1 MTIFFGII
9 GIIAG
14 IIAGLYLGL
23 YVCFI
28 GGGIDIIREIINI
41 FNGDPVSGLAIMWG
55 IIKMTLA
62 GVVGWVSF
70 AVFFLPSCV
79 ALGWKSK

>member
-1 MTIFFGII
+1 MTIFFGIV

-28 GGGIDIIREIINI
+28 GGGIDIIRELVNV
-41 FNGDPVSGLAIMWG
+41 FNGDPVSGIAIMWG
-55 IIKMTLA
+55 IVKMAIA
-62 GVVGWVSF
+62 GAVGWLSF
-70 AVFFLPSCV
+70 YAFLIPSSI